1 MLRSSEIKPL
11 FVDLSHC
18 WQVIFFFLSIV
29 PSGCVCEWTT
39 NFFYHLSLCGVRIR
53 VLVWLRMR
61 TRSMSAYSNECCPLC
76 VRIWVN
82 GCVCVPVQWSRMQ
95 PYLSRFLWTFLVMSA
110 YSNECCPL
118 YVRIWVNGCVYGWRV
133 GAYMDD
139 VWVRIWMTC
148 GCVWNHTS
156 VVSYDP
162 FLWWVRI
169 RMNVVPHASAYE
181 SMGAYMD
188 DLWVRIG

>member
-39 NFFYHLSLCGVRIR
+39 NFFITFPHVECVCVCWCGCVC
-53 VLVWLRMR
+53 VLGR
-61 TRSMSAYSNECCPLC
+61 TRSMSAYSNEVVPYTSAYESM
-76 VRIWVN
+76 VAYAYQFN
-82 GCVCVPVQWSRMQ
+82 GCVCNH
-95 PYLSRFLWTFLVMSA
+95 F
-110 YSNECCPL
+110 
-118 YVRIWVNGCVYGWRV
+118 NGCVCNHTSVVFYEPFLWWVRIRMNV
-133 GAYMDD
+133 VPYTSAYEYMDD

-156 VVSYDP
+156 VVSYEP

-169 RMNVVPHASAYE
+169 RMNVVPYASAYE

>member
-39 NFFYHLSLCGVRIR
+39 NFFYHLPHV
-53 VLVWLRMR
+53 
-61 TRSMSAYSNECCPLC
+61 ECVC
-76 VRIWVN
+76 VFWF
-82 GCVCVPVQWSRMQ
+82 GCVCVLGRWVRIRMNVV
-95 PYLSRFLWTFLVMSA
+95 PNTSA
-110 YSNECCPL
+110 YESM
-118 YVRIWVNGCVYGWRV
+118 

-139 VWVRIWMTC
+139 LWVRIWMTC

-188 DLWVRIG
+188 DLWVRIWMTCGCV

>member
-11 FVDLSHC
+11 FVDLSEF

-39 NFFYHLSLCGVRIR
+39 NFFYHLPHV
-53 VLVWLRMR
+53 
-61 TRSMSAYSNECCPLC
+61 ECVC
-76 VRIWVN
+76 VFWF
-82 GCVCVPVQWSRMQ
+82 GCVCVLGRWVRIRMNVV
-95 PYLSRFLWTFLVMSA
+95 PYASAYESMVAYAYQFNGRVCNHTSVVFYEPFLWWVRIRMNVVPNTSA
-110 YSNECCPL
+110 YESM
-118 YVRIWVNGCVYGWRV
+118 

-139 VWVRIWMTC
+139 LWVRIWMTC

-188 DLWVRIG
+188 DLWVRIWMTCGCV